1 MVSSASFVEGEAMRS
16 IRRSWVATML
26 CGAMFLS
33 GILLPGSARANG
45 SGEDRPI
52 RLYGTAHVG
61 PIGVLSNDN
70 LKQGSVK
77 INGQAASAG
86 QPVWSGDLVQSDAG
100 ARVSVSLD
108 SIGAISLAGGAH
120 VRLAAGRFT
129 QNDGSR
135 ALTLI
140 ASLARG
146 EMTVDLEQTAGAY
159 LRAAGSAYACSQGA
173 VFKASVKEGRA
184 FIAVKSGEV
193 RAEPQAAQHQYTIR
207 PVGHDSKI
215 RVEASELTT
224 LRVQVMEDDK
234 PVPGVGVLFALDT
247 SAAIIGLLG
256 MGTLSGTTANVVTGS
271 DGIAAVQFVARDSSG
286 TSPISATVEGT
297 RVAWTGEIRVTS
309 NHDSHGSKWGYA
321 VLAGAAA
328 AAGIG
333 WALTRSDKDPLQAE
347 PPVVKNP

>member
-1 MVSSASFVEGEAMRS
+1 MRS
-16 IRRSWVATML
+16 FRHSWVATML
-26 CGAMFLS
+26 SGVMFLS
-33 GILLPGSARANG
+33 AILLPGSARANG
-45 SGEDRPI
+45 DEDRPI

-70 LKQGSVK
+70 LAHGSVK

-108 SIGAISLAGGAH
+108 SIGAIRLAGDVY

-129 QNDGSR
+129 QTDGSR

-146 EMTVDLEQTAGAY
+146 EISVDLQETAGAY

-173 VFKASVKEGRA
+173 EFKASVKEGRA
-184 FIAVKSGEV
+184 LIAVKSGEV
-193 RAEPQAAQHQYTIR
+193 RAEPQAQHQYTIR

-215 RVEASELTT
+215 RVEAGELTT

-247 SAAIIGLLG
+247 SAAVIGLLG
-256 MGTLSGTTANVVTGS
+256 MGTLTGTTANVVTGS
-271 DGIAAVQFVARDSSG
+271 DGIAAIQFVARDSSG

-309 NHDSHGSKWGYA
+309 HGDSHGSKWGYV

-333 WALTRSDKDPLQAE
+333 WALTRNDDKNPLQVE
-347 PPVVKNP
+347 PPIVKNP